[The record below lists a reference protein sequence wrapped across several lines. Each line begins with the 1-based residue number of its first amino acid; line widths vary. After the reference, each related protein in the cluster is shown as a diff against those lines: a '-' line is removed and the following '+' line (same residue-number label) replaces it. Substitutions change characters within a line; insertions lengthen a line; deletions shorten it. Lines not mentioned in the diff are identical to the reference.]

1 MYPRSRWISDR
12 FLLRRMKK
20 KTFSAVL
27 GILFFLILIW
37 ADRITKNLAVL
48 HLKDQPEMPLIRG
61 IFVLQYLENRGAAFG
76 ILQGRRLPLIL
87 ITIIILAVVLYVYA
101 RAPYTRKFIFLR
113 VILVL
118 VGAGAVGNFVDRIS
132 NGYVVDFLY
141 FKAINFPIFNVAD
154 IYVVAA
160 AVLLIYAVLFLFQEE
175 DFAALKDRLVP
186 HRSRHS
192 EKNHE

>member
-20 KTFSAVL
+20 KTLSAVL

>member
-1 MYPRSRWISDR
+1 
-12 FLLRRMKK
+12 MKK
-20 KTFSAVL
+20 KTLSAVL

-87 ITIIILAVVLYVYA
+87 ITIIILAVVLFVYA

-186 HRSRHS
+186 HRSRRS

>member
-1 MYPRSRWISDR
+1 
-12 FLLRRMKK
+12 MKK
-20 KTFSAVL
+20 KTLSAVL

-48 HLKDQPEMPLIRG
+48 HLKDQPEMPLIRS

>member
-20 KTFSAVL
+20 KTLSAVL

-48 HLKDQPEMPLIRG
+48 HLKDQPEIPLIRG

>member
-20 KTFSAVL
+20 KTLSAVL

-48 HLKDQPEMPLIRG
+48 HLKDQPEMPLIRS

>member
-1 MYPRSRWISDR
+1 
-12 FLLRRMKK
+12 MKK
-20 KTFSAVL
+20 KTISVIL
-27 GILFFLILIW
+27 GILSFLVLIW
-37 ADRITKNLAVL
+37 ADRITKNLAIL
-48 HLKDQPEMPLIRG
+48 YLKDQTEVPLIRN

-87 ITIIILAVVLYVYA
+87 ITMIILAVVLYVYA

-132 NGYVVDFLY
+132 SGYVVDFLY

-160 AVLLIYAVLFLFQEE
+160 AALLIYAVLFSFREE
-175 DFAALKDRLVP
+175 DFAELKDRLAI
-186 HRSRHS
+186 RSFRRS
-192 EKNHE
+192 EKKHE